1 MKRISKI
8 DNIQLKAS
16 IVESLEH
23 NTEAMDYIENE
34 KNRLI
39 DLLKYRCVD
48 DELSRIIE
56 VLEYIQFSL
65 KFLDDS
71 YIKALSRIGG

>member
-1 MKRISKI
+1 MKEINKI
-8 DNIQLKAS
+8 DNTQLRTS
-16 IVESLEH
+16 IIESLER
-23 NTEAMDYIENE
+23 NADAIDYIENE

-39 DLLKYRCVD
+39 DLLEYIEVSY
-48 DELSRIIE
+48 ELSRSIE

-65 KFLDDS
+65 KFLDDC